1 MYQPGKAVC
10 DENKPVGTGHTSQPA
25 ADSTGMAT
33 PQRALAVAAQIMHGG
48 DAGGCSSFALVES
61 AFRRFVL

>member
-33 PQRALAVAAQIMHGG
+33 PSEHLP
-48 DAGGCSSFALVES
+48 
-61 AFRRFVL
+61 